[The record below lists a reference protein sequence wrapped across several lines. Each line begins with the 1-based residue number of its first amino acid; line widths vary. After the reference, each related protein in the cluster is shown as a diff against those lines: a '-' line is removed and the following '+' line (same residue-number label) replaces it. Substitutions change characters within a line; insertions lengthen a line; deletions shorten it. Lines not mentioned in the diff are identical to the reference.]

1 LRAWAGDHFT
11 SLKPTSLLSFF
22 FCPRTGAMAAA
33 VAGSQQQQQR
43 WGSANAGPRDV
54 M

>member
-1 LRAWAGDHFT
+1 MVWAFF
-11 SLKPTSLLSFF
+11 PFSFA
-22 FCPRTGAMAAA
+22 RAMAAA
-33 VAGSQQQQQR
+33 VAGSQQQQR